1 MNFKNIRET
10 IVTMVKKHKI
20 IAIAAAVL
28 IAILLLQGLFM
39 SFASSFQSNDPNRI
53 SLGRTY
59 VLKSIDGSGNVPWYG
74 DSSASSPSGTVPDG
88 TEVIAKE
95 YAFTPM
101 KVSVE
106 YQGKIIYVE
115 RDNFAG
121 ETGTSIETRE
131 LALKESKQKGF
142 LLDLLRMLPLIT
154 AVIICILFTKIIKR
168 NYASYYA
175 LKRAEF
181 PWLENWINQN
191 RDPEPLRVKS
201 AVKTVRIIII
211 VAAVAGLLGGGL
223 LARIIR
229 SFVKYEGIFDN
240 NAVIAAIINAIF
252 LGIGI
257 VITLPMTRHS
267 LMKFSGVNGLGL
279 ECPICGCPHAWG
291 LTASNVIVKKM
302 ESNKETHTTTT
313 TTETKWK
320 GTPDF
325 INYAASG
332 FKNDGIKTKTK
343 EKNIKNI
350 WIEGIDIYDFLCDN
364 CKHTQHTE
372 EERQHTSLYTVALA
386 DSFYFDEKS
395 AFRMGGAS
403 TNFADSWESQ
413 HKLAKWSKDFLECV
427 KANAVSAG
435 INASAI
441 TGLARRTADYTRTYK
456 DMEYLDAEIEGEY
469 YKSCVR
475 ELVYSYLKD
484 LPDDKRA
491 LFGMLPKWT
500 LYAWMPPV
508 EDEKKEENKSQN

>member
-1 MNFKNIRET
+1 MNFTNIKET
-10 IVTMVKKHKI
+10 VVTIVKKHKI

-28 IAILLLQGLFM
+28 IAILLLQGLFV
-39 SFASSFQSNDPNRI
+39 SFASLFQSNDPNRI

-74 DSSASSPSGTVPDG
+74 DASASSPAGTLPDG

-131 LALKESKQKGF
+131 LALKESRQKGF
-142 LLDLLRMLPLIT
+142 LLDFIRMLPLIT

-181 PWLENWINQN
+181 PWLENWISRN

-211 VAAVAGLLGGGL
+211 VAVAAGFLGGGL
-223 LARIIR
+223 LARLIR
-229 SFVKYEGIFDN
+229 SFAKFEGIFDN
-240 NAVIAAIINAIF
+240 NAVIAAIINAIL
-252 LGIGI
+252 LGIAI

-267 LMKFSGVNGLGL
+267 LMKFSGANGLTL
-279 ECPICGCPHAWG
+279 ECPKCGCPHAWG
-291 LTASNVIVKKM
+291 LTASNVIVKKL
-302 ESNKETHTTTT
+302 ESNKEIHTTTT

-320 GTPDF
+320 ETPDF
-325 INYAASG
+325 INYVASG
-332 FKNDGIKTKTK
+332 LKNDGIKTKTK
-343 EKNIKNI
+343 VNNIKNI
-350 WIEGIDIYDFLCDN
+350 WLEGIDVYDFLCDN

-372 EERQHTSLYTVALA
+372 EEMQHTSLYTVSLA

-403 TNFADSWESQ
+403 KSFADSWESQ
-413 HKLAKWSKDFLECV
+413 HNLAKWSKDFLERV
-427 KANAVSAG
+427 KANAASTG
-435 INASAI
+435 IDASMIA
-441 TGLARRTADYTRTYK
+441 GLAQRTADYTETYK
-456 DMEYLDAEIEGEY
+456 GMEYLDAEIEGEY
-469 YKSCVR
+469 YKSYIR
-475 ELVYSYLKD
+475 EFVYNHLKD

-500 LYAWMPPV
+500 LYAWMPSV
-508 EDEKKEENKSQN
+508 EDEKK